1 MKLQLDKQADALYLR
16 LDDSSIVDSEEVSP
30 GIILD
35 YNAAQE
41 VVGVE
46 MLRLSQ
52 RAPNLDLSN
61 LQIETAGS
69 RIPNPS
75 AAPKEPATMEF
86 GIFYQLPCADHQ
98 SPAQRYA
105 DTISQAQ
112 LADQLGFDSVW
123 LAEVHFNPRF
133 SVLPAPLLLGSAIA
147 QVTERLKIATAVN
160 LMPLH
165 HPVRLAE
172 EFATLDV
179 ISQGRAILGTGR
191 GAMLQQYAGYG
202 IDVEEGRERFV
213 ENLEVVLR
221 AWTEETLAYSGK
233 YHQVEPVRVVPKPV
247 QQPHPPV
254 YIAANSADTFPLVG
268 QLGHHL
274 LLAPLVVTLEGG
286 QSGLAEYRRQL
297 QAHGHAPEQRRVNV
311 MALMHVTRDEK
322 GATAQAYAASL
333 ENYLSILRS
342 NRSRSISGR
351 NRDLS
356 YDHVAQEFAVIGSPE
371 RVIAKLESYRELFGA
386 DEFMCWFAVGG
397 LLPNAEV
404 HNAMRLFAEEVMPHF
419 R

>member
-1 MKLQLDKQADALYLR
+1 
-16 LDDSSIVDSEEVSP
+16 
-30 GIILD
+30 
-35 YNAAQE
+35 
-41 VVGVE
+41 
-46 MLRLSQ
+46 
-52 RAPNLDLSN
+52 
-61 LQIETAGS
+61 
-69 RIPNPS
+69 
-75 AAPKEPATMEF
+75 MEF

-112 LADQLGFDSVW
+112 LADRLGFDAVW

-133 SVLPAPLLLGSAIA
+133 SVLPAPLLLGAAIA
-147 QVTERLKIATAVN
+147 QSTERLKIATAVN

-179 ISQGRAILGTGR
+179 ISNGRAILGTGR

-221 AWTEETLAYSGK
+221 AWTEEELTYQGK
-233 YHQVEPVRVVPKPV
+233 YHQFEQVRVVPKPC

-254 YIAANSADTFPLVG
+254 YIAANSLDTFPLVG
-268 QLGHHL
+268 QLGHNL
-274 LLAPLVVTLEGG
+274 LLAPLVVGLEGA
-286 QSGLAEYRRQL
+286 QQGLAEYRRQL
-297 QAHGHAPEQRRVNV
+297 KGQGIDPAQRRVNA
-311 MALMHVTRDEK
+311 MLLLHVTEDEK
-322 GATAQAYAASL
+322 SGAARGYGESL

-356 YDHVAQEFAVIGSPE
+356 YEYVAREFTVIGSPQ
-371 RVIAKLESYRELFGA
+371 RVIDKLEAYRELFGA
-386 DEFMCWFAVGG
+386 EEFMCWFATGG

-404 HNAMRLFAEEVMPHF
+404 HNSMRLFAEEVMPHF